1 MVCVFLKD
9 LTHWWSHCWHGW
21 ASGVKGSCVSKLCS
35 LLLHAAHDEPC
46 DGRMLLPGTW
56 TSEGPVC
63 VWWGCSSV
71 HFCPPWLLLTVS
83 TALMS
88 KVWVT
93 ARDMSPITLIYS
105 KNSASNS
112 SCKTTWDKQEK
123 KNKKN
128 TNLTDHISNLI
139 SFVNYI
145 IYSCSTCGILFFI
158 SLVHYFTYYPFS
170 SSVVF
175 QASWFSPP
183 GCEGWAD
190 TYTAMLRSVLKLYWN
205 CRRWRTRRGESKTL
219 CENITNLHYFN
230 INTEAMQ
237 HNIQRWKR
245 YHKAPKYQ

>member
-9 LTHWWSHCWHGW
+9 LTHWRSHCWHGW

-35 LLLHAAHDEPC
+35 FFLHAAHDELC
-46 DGRMLLPGTW
+46 DGRMLLPGIW

-105 KNSASNS
+105 RHSTINT
-112 SCKTTWDKQEK
+112 SCETTWDKQEK
-123 KNKKN
+123 KH
-128 TNLTDHISNLI
+128 TNLTHYISNLM

-145 IYSCSTCGILFFI
+145 LYSLEFCTSFHWSIILHI
-158 SLVHYFTYYPFS
+158 IPLVH
-170 SSVVF
+170 
-175 QASWFSPP
+175 
-183 GCEGWAD
+183 
-190 TYTAMLRSVLKLYWN
+190 L
-205 CRRWRTRRGESKTL
+205 
-219 CENITNLHYFN
+219 
-230 INTEAMQ
+230 
-237 HNIQRWKR
+237 
-245 YHKAPKYQ
+245 